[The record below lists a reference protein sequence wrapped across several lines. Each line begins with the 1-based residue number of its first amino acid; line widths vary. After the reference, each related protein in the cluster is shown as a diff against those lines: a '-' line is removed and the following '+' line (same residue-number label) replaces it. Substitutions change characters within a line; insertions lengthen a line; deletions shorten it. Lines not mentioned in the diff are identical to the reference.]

1 MDTTEA
7 HSFSGR
13 LGLPLRHGLV
23 PLRASLVRAVP
34 AGWSEAQGSVAEEAE
49 VLDDKNEIW
58 NVFIFITGCCW
69 GTSPASLPGSVR
81 DSPR

>member
-1 MDTTEA
+1 MDTREA

-49 VLDDKNEIW
+49 VLDAAGAPLQLLSQALYVTPHVDQS
-58 NVFIFITGCCW
+58 CCC
-69 GTSPASLPGSVR
+69 
-81 DSPR
+81 